1 MQITLNFR
9 NGKTKWLNCALLLV
23 LANILVFQSFIGFS
37 NPSFAYLNYNTRGGQ
52 IVREIDEDS
61 QNSFPVRWKSTS
73 ETTDDPE
80 AYFPNFLYYSVE
92 IANALIDYLYD
103 NVSGGFYVSAGVNW
117 EPSSVNHL
125 KRTYD
130 NAQAILAL
138 LKLSDAVIN
147 EAERNF
153 ALEIAIETGNCLI
166 RDLYDN
172 NVGGFYIAS
181 NNQYKK
187 PGVNAKAIQA
197 LLALYETTENQSYHE
212 IALDAQEFLDSH
224 AWKGNYGYYDYL
236 LTHYGLTATEN
247 PSPNDP
253 FDPGS
258 VRVDHNALMGDVL
271 LNLYQVENDEEY
283 LAKAIQIFDFLNET
297 CRDAK
302 TGLFYD
308 GLDSKKDVV
317 NPSSVDIFTN
327 SLILSFLA
335 HLYNST
341 EDIRY
346 YYDFMYLIN
355 IVMLDFWDSR
365 YGGFYATYSSDESIQ
380 RDEKKYTE
388 RLFYGIRALDEAF
401 KVTNK
406 DIFYNII
413 LDIVEFLNNKLYD
426 QNHLGYYQIT
436 NADGSVGSD
445 YWNNKFSVTQALSV
459 YELANLWMYSK
470 PGVLNAIWSPSN
482 PRPQE
487 SVTVTVAASDSDG
500 ISDVLFNYTLDEAP
514 YELIDMEPSA
524 KVGGLYNLELPSHKE
539 GTKIGFYII
548 VNDTLGNQVVRG
560 FYEILWRHDVWA
572 PHIAEVG
579 FDPSTEIIPGA
590 EFSIVVTAIDVPVQ
604 GEVQSVRMYYHLPE
618 TTEES
623 VSLNKI
629 GPHLWKVN
637 FPNGLYLVGTYAYYF
652 EAIDDRG
659 NYGYGQSGAFQILA
673 PLQPVPISFI
683 VLVLAVVL
691 VGIPGGLYGYVE
703 LKKKSARRTLKSMR
717 AERYQRRKGRRAR
730 RGVKSV
736 K

>member
-1 MQITLNFR
+1 MLITLSFR
-9 NGKTKWLNCALLLV
+9 NGKTKWLNYALV
-23 LANILVFQSFIGFS
+23 IILANFLVFQSFAGFL
-37 NPSFAYLNYNTRGGQ
+37 NPSFICSNHDTRGGQ
-52 IVREIDEDS
+52 IIRDSDEDP
-61 QNSFPVRWKSTS
+61 QNNFGARSKLTS
-73 ETTDDPE
+73 ETADDPE

-103 NVSGGFYVSAGVNW
+103 NTSGGFYVSTGVNW
-117 EPSSVNHL
+117 DPSSVNRL

-153 ALEIAIETGNCLI
+153 AIEIAIKTGNCLI

-197 LLALYETTENQSYHE
+197 LLALYETTGNQSYHE
-212 IALDAQEFLDSH
+212 IALSAQEFLDSH
-224 AWKGNYGYYDYL
+224 AWKSSNGYYVYL
-236 LTHYGLTATEN
+236 LAHYGATASEN
-247 PSPNDP
+247 PNPSDP

-258 VRVDHNALMGDVL
+258 IRVDHNALMGDVL
-271 LNLYQVENDEEY
+271 LNLYKVENDEKY
-283 LAKAIQIFDFLNET
+283 LNKAIQIFDFLNET
-297 CRDAK
+297 CRDPK

-308 GLDSKKDVV
+308 GLDSENNVV
-317 NPSSVDIFTN
+317 SPSSADIFTN
-327 SLILSFLA
+327 TLVLGFLA
-335 HLYNST
+335 NLYNST
-341 EDIRY
+341 DDIRY

-365 YGGFYATYSSDESIQ
+365 YGGFYATYSSDESVK

-388 RLFYGIRALDEAF
+388 RLFYGISALDKAY
-401 KVTNK
+401 KLTDK

-413 LDIVEFLNNKLYD
+413 LDVVEFLNNKLYD

-436 NADGSVGSD
+436 NADGSIGSD
-445 YWNNKFSVTQALSV
+445 YWNNKFSVTQALSI
-459 YELANLWMYSK
+459 YELSNLWMYSK

-500 ISDVLFNYTLDEAP
+500 IADVLFNYTVDEAP
-514 YELIDMEPSA
+514 YELISMDPSA
-524 KVGGLYNLELPSHKE
+524 KVGDLYNVELPPHTE
-539 GTKIGFYII
+539 GTKIRFFII
-548 VNDTLGNQVVRG
+548 VNDTFGNQVVRG

-572 PHIAEVG
+572 PHIAQVG
-579 FDPSTEIIPGA
+579 FDPSVDIIPDT

-604 GEVQSVRMYYHLPE
+604 GEVRSVRMYYHLSGEP
-618 TTEES
+618 EES

-629 GPHLWKVN
+629 GPHLWKVS
-637 FPNGLYLVGTYAYYF
+637 FPTGLHLAGTYAYYF

-659 NYGYGQSGAFQILA
+659 NYGYGQSGAFQVLA
-673 PLQPVPISFI
+673 PLQPVSISFI
-683 VLVLAVVL
+683 VLLLTVVL
-691 VGIPGGLYGYVE
+691 VGVPGGLYGYVE
-703 LKKKSARRTLKSMR
+703 LKKKSARKTLKSMR
-717 AERYQRRKGRRAR
+717 AERYHQRRGSRAR
-730 RGVKSV
+730 RGVKST